1 MSEEEKRLVEN
12 VSYGPMGI
20 IALESSKTI
29 GSMVNDWIVSWR
41 NNRDSKYA
49 NTPDHDRYQSDDPD
63 IIKYKI
69 VGSIII
75 QSINVTICHALDL
88 VRPDE
93 VYASVDEL

>member
-41 NNRDSKYA
+41 NC
-49 NTPDHDRYQSDDPD
+49 
-63 IIKYKI
+63 
-69 VGSIII
+69 V
-75 QSINVTICHALDL
+75 V
-88 VRPDE
+88 
-93 VYASVDEL
+93 